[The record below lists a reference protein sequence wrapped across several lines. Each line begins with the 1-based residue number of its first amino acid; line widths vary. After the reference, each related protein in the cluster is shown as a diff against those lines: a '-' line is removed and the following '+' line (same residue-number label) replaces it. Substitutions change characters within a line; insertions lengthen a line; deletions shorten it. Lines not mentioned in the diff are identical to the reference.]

1 MSMLRVR
8 TRLMV
13 RSPTSWRTAL
23 ASFVLRPFHNIELR
37 SSAALRPTVEE
48 TRPEGPVL
56 TASGELEDL

>member
-1 MSMLRVR
+1 
-8 TRLMV
+8 MV

-48 TRPEGPVL
+48 TRPQGPVL
-56 TASGELEDL
+56 SASGELEDL